1 MLFRS
6 RLFGTFEPEDDAE
19 PVVYGV
25 TKPLRAWNPVQANL
39 QVFLQIWRDWQR
51 VPRWADRWR
60 LVVGRPGW
68 RPPELGGPIAPA
80 EVSVATFEKF
90 DPPVP
95 RPLAVYGFL
104 NFLVA
109 TASATALLRVAP
121 DMPVRSAVAAALL
134 IVVTLVG
141 AAGVYERAKW
151 TWPLEVARL
160 VTLLVLCVQL
170 LVVGTAPMVV
180 AIAGITVSTGSLV
193 VLWMYRAEFT
203 ELSLAPVM

>member
-1 MLFRS
+1 
-6 RLFGTFEPEDDAE
+6 
-19 PVVYGV
+19 
-25 TKPLRAWNPVQANL
+25 
-39 QVFLQIWRDWQR
+39 
-51 VPRWADRWR
+51 
-60 LVVGRPGW
+60 
-68 RPPELGGPIAPA
+68 
-80 EVSVATFEKF
+80 
-90 DPPVP
+90 
-95 RPLAVYGFL
+95 
-104 NFLVA
+104 
-109 TASATALLRVAP
+109 
-121 DMPVRSAVAAALL
+121 MPVRSAVAAALL

-170 LVVGTAPMVV
+170 LVVGTAPMIV